1 MDVLGLE
8 GAAVRGTSEDEL
20 LPQPDGEGLASTQEE
35 TPALGGDPLV
45 ELGAKVGSEADT
57 GGRLPLNGAA
67 PETDEPLDPALV
79 RLFLEANAEAEE
91 SLAASELP
99 DIPIQDLLNALVSLG
114 RCLGI
119 EPPTRAEPADEGDS
133 AEPERPPHSEAA
145 HPPLAASW
153 YALRGLLSR
162 ARLPLAGIRR
172 GALYGLFLRAR
183 LPLAGIRRGALHGL
197 FLRARLPLG
206 GSRRHAL
213 HGLLLSLTLVMAIAS
228 VLIGVDRMISSGQ
241 NQESAP
247 PAVATAP
254 SGVAVR
260 QVHPDQPPLEPTPA
274 PTATREPAYF
284 MYTVQRG
291 DTLTFIAEAF
301 GLNLDHILWANPEHI
316 DDPDLLH
323 VGDRLLIPSLAG
335 MIYYVKPGDILS
347 AIGRLLP
354 AREPDDSGLPPGQPQ
369 PPQ

>member
-1 MDVLGLE
+1 MDLLGLE
-8 GAAVRGTSEDEL
+8 GVPVSGTGEDKP
-20 LPQPDGEGLASTQEE
+20 PQPDGDRPATTQEE
-35 TPALGGDPLV
+35 TPALAGEPLV
-45 ELGAKVGSEADT
+45 ELGAEVRGDPHAEARPSE
-57 GGRLPLNGAA
+57 NGEASHEA
-67 PETDEPLDPALV
+67 DEPLDPSLV
-79 RLFLEANAEAEE
+79 RLFLEANAEAEATV
-91 SLAASELP
+91 AASELP
-99 DIPIQDLLNALVSLG
+99 NIPIQDLLNELVSLS
-114 RCLGI
+114 RSLGI
-119 EPPTRAEPADEGDS
+119 ERPSRAEPAKGEDS

-145 HPPLAASW
+145 RPPLAGSW
-153 YALRGLLSR
+153 ANALR
-162 ARLPLAGIRR
+162 
-172 GALYGLFLRAR
+172 GLFLRAR
-183 LPLAGIRRGALHGL
+183 LPLASIRRDALRDL
-197 FLRARLPLG
+197 LLRARLPLA

-213 HGLLLSLTLVMAIAS
+213 HGFLLTLTLVMAIAS

-316 DDPDLLH
+316 EDPDLLH
-323 VGDRLLIPSLAG
+323 TGDRLLIPSLAG

-354 AREPDDSGLPPGQPQ
+354 AREPDDSGPPPGRPQ